1 MLQND
6 LAALFERDLG
16 KLKIELLAYE
26 NEMAMWAVTPAISN
40 SAGNLALHLLGNLNH
55 FICAVLGNSGY
66 VRNRDAE
73 FSQKHVPR
81 DFIIAHIDETIVAVS
96 NTLKG
101 LDAAALAADYP
112 QDKWNQNNTV
122 GFLLLHLS
130 THLNYHLGQIN
141 YHRRLLG

>member
-1 MLQND
+1 MWQTH
-6 LAALFERDLG
+6 LASLFERDLG

-26 NEMAMWAVTPAISN
+26 NEAAMWAVTPVISN

-73 FSQKHVPR
+73 FSQKYVPR

-96 NTLKG
+96 NTLRG
-101 LDAAALAADYP
+101 LDAVALAADYP